1 MTLTEPLRMSKRK
14 AHLRD
19 YDETGGGREDDSNLD
34 SDDKTRATKCRD
46 YDESG
51 GGREDG
57 LNLGSD
63 DERACTYIRDTNYV
77 ALA

>member
-1 MTLTEPLRMSKRK
+1 MLVPRRLGCSGGDQGGDAERATKCG
-14 AHLRD
+14 D
-19 YDETGGGREDDSNLD
+19 YDET
-34 SDDKTRATKCRD
+34 
-46 YDESG
+46 G

-77 ALA
+77 ALTGDGEGT